1 MQKLP
6 LKEKCFTATANYGPG
21 IRYIMTG
28 YSAKYIYSS
37 TYARFR

>member
-1 MQKLP
+1 SH
-6 LKEKCFTATANYGPG
+6 YPG

>member
-1 MQKLP
+1 
-6 LKEKCFTATANYGPG
+6 YHPG

>member
-6 LKEKCFTATANYGPG
+6 LKEKCLTATANYHPG

-28 YSAKYIYSS
+28 Y
-37 TYARFR
+37 